1 MAADNI
7 SYSKIALYTPLYTK
21 QSANN
26 LLNTLEGVLKVVFFL
41 LVLTGHL
48 QIYQPVRFAG
58 RI

>member
-1 MAADNI
+1 
-7 SYSKIALYTPLYTK
+7 L
-21 QSANN
+21 
-26 LLNTLEGVLKVVFFL
+26 LKVVFFL